1 VSKNPRA
8 AGDIISFL
16 AMWQSFVNMISTAG
30 KIRELYDFNIYMNI
44 FLLFRM
50 SVEGSNYIVLA

>member
-1 VSKNPRA
+1 MSKNPKA

-30 KIRELYDFNIYMNI
+30 KIRELYDFDIYMN
-44 FLLFRM
+44 FFFLFRM
-50 SVEGSNYIVLA
+50 SVEGSNCIVLV